1 VTTVDSDLES
11 SLTQLADVVL
21 RHQPL
26 EATLIEVAA
35 FATSAIPGA
44 DGTGL
49 TLLEHAR
56 ADTMVASAD
65 FVRVVDEVQYRVGEG
80 PCLLA
85 VETGATQMSG
95 SLGGEARWPRFGP
108 RAGRMG
114 VHSALSMPL
123 LVGEQVIG
131 ALSVY
136 GHARDAFGARSV
148 RIGELF
154 SRPAAVTV
162 ANALLLEESRR
173 LTEQLGRALGS
184 RAVIDQAIGILMSR
198 GGIGDAEAFETL
210 KRMSQ
215 SSGNRVADVA
225 RQLVDQA
232 VGRARERRATADP
245 DSRGGE
251 PALST

>member
-11 SLTQLADVVL
+11 SLTHLADVVM

-26 EATLIEVAA
+26 EATLVEVAA
-35 FATSAIPGA
+35 FATAAIPGA

-49 TLLEHAR
+49 TVLEHDR
-56 ADTMVASAD
+56 ADTMVASAE
-65 FVRVVDEVQYRVGEG
+65 FVRVVDEVQYRVDEG

-85 VETGATQMSG
+85 VQTGATQVSG
-95 SLGGEARWPRFGP
+95 SLGGEARWTRFGP

-114 VHSALSMPL
+114 VHSAMSVPL

-131 ALSVY
+131 ALNVY
-136 GHARDAFGARSV
+136 GHTRDAFGPRSI

-173 LTEQLGRALGS
+173 LTEQLGRALSS

-198 GGIGDAEAFETL
+198 GGIGDTEAFETL
-210 KRMSQ
+210 RRMSHT
-215 SSGNRVADVA
+215 SGNKLADVA

-232 VGRARERRATADP
+232 VGRARERRATAGP
-245 DSRGGE
+245 DRTGGE
-251 PALST
+251 SGPAG

>member
-1 VTTVDSDLES
+1 VDSDLES

-26 EATLIEVAA
+26 EATLVEVAA

-49 TLLEHAR
+49 TLLENDR
-56 ADTMVASAD
+56 ADTIVAGAD
-65 FVRVVDEVQYRVGEG
+65 FVRTVDDVQYRLGEG

-85 VETGATQMSG
+85 VQTGAIQVSG

-114 VHSALSMPL
+114 VHSALSVPL
-123 LVGEQVIG
+123 LIGEQVIG
-131 ALSVY
+131 ALNLY
-136 GHARDAFGARSV
+136 GHARDAFAARSI

-154 SRPAAVTV
+154 ARPAAVTV

-173 LTEQLGRALGS
+173 LTGQLGRALGS

-198 GGIGDAEAFETL
+198 GGISDAEAFETL
-210 KRMSQ
+210 RRMSQ
-215 SSGNRVADVA
+215 SSGNRIAEVA

-232 VGRARERRATADP
+232 VGRARERRATVDP
-245 DSRGGE
+245 ERRDAAPG
-251 PALST
+251 PPP